1 MIQKKL
7 LVAVTAVVLMWAS
20 EAQATAIL
28 TIGNTPQQGDENILL
43 NTGETGNPIFGE
55 TNQTHLAVRFTGTE
69 DLTAPAQGQA
79 RIEAADGFF
88 DFLKIDVPAGSFSSL
103 ILNLDVTIA
112 VGPQEMDP

>member
-55 TNQTHLAVRFTGTE
+55 TNQTHLAFGS
-69 DLTAPAQGQA
+69 QA
-79 RIEAADGFF
+79 RKTSRLLHRVRRESRPLTGF
-88 DFLKIDVPAGSFSSL
+88 SHS
-103 ILNLDVTIA
+103 
-112 VGPQEMDP
+112 